1 MSVIVIFLDLTFGQ
15 SYIYGKAF
23 YKNRTYLINIQY
35 GSREVMLPYDVLGLM
50 DSKEAVIE
58 FYRNDGSKV
67 MLKHN
72 IKVSEKDIIEIYDDW
87 LTDELAKDLP
97 VEMHIMF

>member
-23 YKNRTYLINIQY
+23 YKNGTYLINIQY
-35 GSREVMLPYDVLGLM
+35 GSREVMLPYDVLGFI
-50 DSKEAVIE
+50 DSKEAIIE

-67 MLKHN
+67 TLKHN
-72 IKVSEKDIIEIYDDW
+72 IKVSKKDMIEIYDDW

>member
-1 MSVIVIFLDLTFGQ
+1 MSFIVIFLDLTFGQ

-35 GSREVMLPYDVLGLM
+35 GSREVMLPYDVIGFR
-50 DSKEAVIE
+50 EAIVE

-67 MLKHN
+67 TLKHN
-72 IKVSEKDIIEIYDDW
+72 IKVSKKDIIEIYDDW

-97 VEMHIMF
+97 VEMHVIF